1 VNKPANRL
9 GRGLSALI
17 PNRDQKP
24 AAKPEKLASQE
35 TELPAIQSGLVTRI
49 PVASIHPNPNQPRTT
64 FDDTALAELAE
75 SIRAN
80 GVIQPIIVR
89 IAKAATGDKPAGFPH
104 EQQYELVAGERRWRA
119 STIAGIATVP
129 AIIRD
134 VTDAQS
140 LELALIENLQRADL
154 GPLERASAYQ
164 HYLDSFGGSVED
176 LAAKLSESRA
186 NVSNYLRLLK
196 LRPEICY
203 MLGSG
208 ELGMGQARA
217 VAGIADPERQMAVA
231 KLAARR
237 NLSVRQVEELA
248 RSETSEPVSRE
259 TPPPTSDTEL
269 RAKHFSDVGASLT
282 KHTGLRI
289 SLFPGRKKNSGR
301 VVITYKSLEEFDLI
315 AQRLGGKPTIE

>member
-1 VNKPANRL
+1 VNKPTNRL

-17 PNRDQKP
+17 PSRDSKPSTVP
-24 AAKPEKLASQE
+24 AAPPAS
-35 TELPAIQSGLVTRI
+35 PVASASGLVTRI
-49 PVASIHPNPNQPRTT
+49 PVSSILPNPNQPRTT
-64 FDDTALAELAE
+64 FDDTSLSELAE

-89 IAKAATGDKPAGFPH
+89 IAKTSATKKPAGFPPT
-104 EQQYELVAGERRWRA
+104 QQYELVAGERRWRA
-119 STIAGIATVP
+119 STLAGVPTIP

-164 HYLDSFGGSVED
+164 HYLDAFGGTIED

-217 VAGIADPERQMAVA
+217 VAGITDSARQLAVA

-248 RSETSEPVSRE
+248 RTDLSTSVPRE
-259 TPPPTSDTEL
+259 TPPPTSDAEL
-269 RAKHFSDVGASLT
+269 RNKHFTDVGNTLS
-282 KHTGLRI
+282 KQTGLRI
-289 SLFPGRKKNSGR
+289 HLYPGRKKNSGR

-315 AQRLGGKPTIE
+315 AQRLGGKTTVE